1 MTGSPDDADRVR
13 TLRQALTATGAGIY
27 LATHVAGPL
36 SAETLAAVHE
46 SDEMELRIGRVG
58 PDRAED
64 LEQREWEARAAV
76 AATIRAPFEQVVLSH
91 GAAEAARGIT
101 LELLGTRMA
110 LPQPG
115 TRAKPGTRSGAGTHP
130 GAGTRGG
137 PGTRA
142 GAGIPPGLATAA
154 RVVIVE
160 GLAEP
165 VARAVESVAV
175 ALGAEVDH
183 LAVVPQILGS
193 DVALVT
199 MPHVDP
205 LGRLHDP
212 GPVASTTRRAGA
224 RLLVDISLSVGA
236 LPLDVAEMGA
246 DALVGDV
253 QRWLLG
259 PEGLALAWLSPA
271 LGDDV
276 PARLRATTGPFARGS
291 LLALARSV
299 GWLLMYVELPWVV
312 ARTGRLARRLYGS
325 LASIHGVELVADRA
339 EHAGLL
345 AFRIIGWDA
354 EQAAEELAR
363 SAFAITDVESEADVI
378 RVSVGAWNRE
388 DELDRF
394 VERVADLAAHT
405 PASLPRR
412 PSLTILSGPLDH
424 DR

>member
-13 TLRQALTATGAGIY
+13 TLREALTATGAGIY

-36 SAETLAAVHE
+36 LAETLAAVHE
-46 SDEMELRIGRVG
+46 SDELELRIGRVG

-76 AATIRAPFEQVVLSH
+76 AATIKAPFEQVVLSH
-91 GAAEAARGIT
+91 GTAEAARCIT
-101 LELLGTRMA
+101 LELLGARLA
-110 LPQPG
+110 PSQPG
-115 TRAKPGTRSGAGTHP
+115 TPE
-130 GAGTRGG
+130 G
-137 PGTRA
+137 PGTLA
-142 GAGIPPGLATAA
+142 GLTTPM

-160 GLAEP
+160 GLSEP
-165 VARAVESVAV
+165 VARAVGSVAW
-175 ALGAEVDH
+175 ALGAEVEH
-183 LAVVPQILGS
+183 LSVVPQILAS
-193 DVALVT
+193 DVALVA
-199 MPHVDP
+199 MPHVDA
-205 LGRLHDP
+205 LGRLNDP
-212 GPVASTTRRAGA
+212 GPVASTTRRAGG

-253 QRWLLG
+253 QHWLLG
-259 PEGLALAWLSPA
+259 PEGLALAWLSPDV
-271 LGDDV
+271 GEDV
-276 PARLRATTGPFARGS
+276 PARMRAMTGPFARGS

-312 ARTGRLARRLYGS
+312 ARTGRLAQRLYGS
-325 LASIHGVELVADRA
+325 LSGIDGVELVAERA
-339 EHAGLL
+339 AHAGLL

-354 EQAAEELAR
+354 EQAAEELSR
-363 SAFAITDVESEADVI
+363 SAFVIADVESDADVI

-394 VERVADLAAHT
+394 VERVAELAAHT

-412 PSLTILSGPLDH
+412 PSLTILRGPLDH

>member
-13 TLRQALTATGAGIY
+13 TLREALTATGAGIY

-46 SDEMELRIGRVG
+46 SDELELRIGRVG

-76 AATIRAPFEQVVLSH
+76 AATIKAPFEQVVLSH
-91 GAAEAARGIT
+91 GAAEAARCIS
-101 LELLGTRMA
+101 LELLGARVA
-110 LPQPG
+110 PPQPG
-115 TRAKPGTRSGAGTHP
+115 TRRGRATDPRPPADLTP
-130 GAGTRGG
+130 GTRGG
-137 PGTRA
+137 LT
-142 GAGIPPGLATAA
+142 PPM
-154 RVVIVE
+154 RVVTVE
-160 GLAEP
+160 GLAGP
-165 VARAVESVAV
+165 VARAVGSVAR

-183 LAVVPQILGS
+183 LPVVPQILGS
-193 DVALVT
+193 DVALVA

-212 GPVASTTRRAGA
+212 GPVALTTQRAGA

-276 PARLRATTGPFARGS
+276 PARMRATTGPFARGS

-325 LASIHGVELVADRA
+325 LAGIHGVELVGDRA
-339 EHAGLL
+339 AHAGLL

-354 EQAAEELAR
+354 EQAAEELSR
-363 SAFAITDVESEADVI
+363 SAFVIADVESEADVV

-394 VERVADLAAHT
+394 VARVAELAAHT
-405 PASLPRR
+405 PASLPRK
-412 PSLTILSGPLDH
+412 PSLTILRGPLDH

>member
-13 TLRQALTATGAGIY
+13 TLREALTATGAGIY

-46 SDEMELRIGRVG
+46 SDELELRIGRVG

-76 AATIRAPFEQVVLSH
+76 AATIKAPFEQVVLSH
-91 GAAEAARGIT
+91 GAAEAARCIT
-101 LELLGTRMA
+101 LELLRGPGGSA
-110 LPQPG
+110 QPG
-115 TRAKPGTRSGAGTHP
+115 SSRRARQ
-130 GAGTRGG
+130 
-137 PGTRA
+137 
-142 GAGIPPGLATAA
+142 LAM
-154 RVVIVE
+154 RVVTVE

-165 VARAVESVAV
+165 VARAVGSVAR

-183 LAVVPQILGS
+183 LPVVPQILGS
-193 DVALVT
+193 DVALVA

-212 GPVASTTRRAGA
+212 GPVASTTQRAGA
-224 RLLVDISLSVGA
+224 RLLVDVSLSVGA

-325 LASIHGVELVADRA
+325 LAGIHGVELVGRTGCACGPAGVPHRRLGRRA
-339 EHAGLL
+339 GRRGALAQRLRHRRRGRARPMSSASALAPGTGRTSWTASSSGSRSWPRTPPPACRAG
-345 AFRIIGWDA
+345 
-354 EQAAEELAR
+354 
-363 SAFAITDVESEADVI
+363 
-378 RVSVGAWNRE
+378 
-388 DELDRF
+388 
-394 VERVADLAAHT
+394 
-405 PASLPRR
+405 RR
-412 PSLTILSGPLDH
+412 
-424 DR
+424 

>member
-1 MTGSPDDADRVR
+1 M
-13 TLRQALTATGAGIY
+13 
-27 LATHVAGPL
+27 
-36 SAETLAAVHE
+36 
-46 SDEMELRIGRVG
+46 
-58 PDRAED
+58 
-64 LEQREWEARAAV
+64 
-76 AATIRAPFEQVVLSH
+76 
-91 GAAEAARGIT
+91 
-101 LELLGTRMA
+101 
-110 LPQPG
+110 
-115 TRAKPGTRSGAGTHP
+115 
-130 GAGTRGG
+130 
-137 PGTRA
+137 
-142 GAGIPPGLATAA
+142 
-154 RVVIVE
+154 RVVTVE

-165 VARAVESVAV
+165 VARAVGSVAR

-183 LAVVPQILGS
+183 LPVVPQILGS
-193 DVALVT
+193 DVALVA

-212 GPVASTTRRAGA
+212 GPVALTTQRAGA

-276 PARLRATTGPFARGS
+276 PARMRATTGPFARGS

-325 LASIHGVELVADRA
+325 LAGIHGVELVGDRA
-339 EHAGLL
+339 AHAGLL

-354 EQAAEELAR
+354 EQAAEELSR
-363 SAFAITDVESEADVI
+363 SAFVIADVESEADVV

-394 VERVADLAAHT
+394 VERVAELAAHT
-405 PASLPRR
+405 PASLPRK
-412 PSLTILSGPLDH
+412 PSLTILRGPLDH